1 MKKPLNLIL
10 TVSSLFSV
18 LFLFISGCATVSS
31 LIPSISSNNEWPRK
45 RAMVMPV
52 NNLTNLSIDEST
64 DISSNLTRALKNTG
78 LFNVYQQKEPKKY
91 NFLNPEKTSNL
102 EFFKPFSDMGM
113 NVIIF
118 TTLHP
123 IEQTNV
129 KSGIWPFRKKS
140 QKFTVIVN
148 IDIFDVYKET
158 VLLSKEIIR
167 DITLPLEDLIGRGE
181 NILDAENKKSALREC
196 LPAILKKSVKAI
208 CHSLN
213 NNIWEGKIA
222 SVDKKTITINAG
234 RDAGL
239 KTGAVLVVFEK
250 GELITAFKGKVYQLT
265 GKEVGEIKIFQL
277 KQRHSLAEPLTGT
290 NFKADQIIRVKE

>member
-1 MKKPLNLIL
+1 MKKPLSLML
-10 TVSSLFSV
+10 TISSLFSI

-31 LIPSISSNNEWPRK
+31 LMPSISSNNEWPRK
-45 RAMVMPV
+45 RVMVMPA
-52 NNLTNLSIDEST
+52 NNLTNLSLDEST
-64 DISSNLTRALKNTG
+64 DISSDLTRALKNTG
-78 LFNVYQQKEPKKY
+78 LFNIYHQNESKKY
-91 NFLNPEKTSNL
+91 NFLNPENTSNL

-123 IEQTNV
+123 IEKTNV
-129 KSGIWPFRKKS
+129 RSGIWPFRKKS

-148 IDIFDVYKET
+148 IDLFDVYRET
-158 VLLSKEIIR
+158 VMLSKEIIR
-167 DITLPLEDLIGRGE
+167 DITLPLEDLTGIEG
-181 NILDAENKKSALREC
+181 NLLDAENKKSVLRKC

-213 NNIWEGKIA
+213 NKIWEGKIA

-250 GELITAFKGKVYQLT
+250 GELITAFKGKVYELT
-265 GKEVGEIKIFQL
+265 GKEVGKIKIVQL
-277 KQRHSLAEPLTGT
+277 KQRYSLAEPIAGT
-290 NFKADQIIRVKE
+290 DFKPGQVIRVKQ